1 MLGVI
6 RNKRILHL
14 NNKFYSMNH
23 NRYTSNI
30 KIGTSTVIEKGVIFN
45 NPYPNSPINIDIGE
59 NNHIK
64 SGTIIYSNVTIG
76 DNNIIDNNSVLGY
89 FNEIEKS
96 GRFPQGVV
104 IGDFN
109 DIRANTYIES
119 GHNRPTRIGDLNVF
133 MPFVSLLSSSVVHN
147 KNIICSNVH
156 IDTSSIVQSQ
166 TYLGNKTI
174 LKPYSIVGDYA
185 STDYLSVVD
194 GGVFPYT
201 KYNNESRLL
210 SLVEYRNIS
219 TQYDKIKKELS
230 EILRNSDMSFPDS
243 EKHIQLYAKLNYGL
257 DNITR
262 SFLTF
267 TSLVHLKNNEQ
278 NNHDVKLY

>member
-1 MLGVI
+1 MLGII
-6 RNKRILHL
+6 RNKRVLHL
-14 NNKFYSMNH
+14 SNKFYSIKH

-45 NPYPNSPINIDIGE
+45 NPYPNSPININIGE
-59 NNHIK
+59 NNYIK
-64 SGTIIYSNVTIG
+64 SGTVIYSNVTIG

-119 GHNRPTRIGDLNVF
+119 GHNRPTRIGDLNIF
-133 MPFVSLLSSSVVHN
+133 MPCVSLLSSSVVHN
-147 KNIICSNVH
+147 KNTICSNVN
-156 IDTSSIVQSQ
+156 INNSSIVQSQ
-166 TYLGNKTI
+166 TYLGNETI
-174 LKPYSIVGDYA
+174 LNPYSIIGDYS

-201 KYNNESRLL
+201 KYDNNSRLL
-210 SLVEYRNIS
+210 SSIEYRDIS
-219 TQYDKIKKELS
+219 TRYDKIKKELS
-230 EILRNSDMSFPDS
+230 DILRNSDMSFPDS
-243 EKHIQLYAKLNYGL
+243 EKHIQLYAKRHYGL
-257 DNITR
+257 DTIMC
-262 SFLTF
+262 SLLTF